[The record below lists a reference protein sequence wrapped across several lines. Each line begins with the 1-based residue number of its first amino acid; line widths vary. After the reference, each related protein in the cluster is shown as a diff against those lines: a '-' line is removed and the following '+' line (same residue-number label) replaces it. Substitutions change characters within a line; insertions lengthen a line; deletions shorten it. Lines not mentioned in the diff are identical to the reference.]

1 MSDRNKVQARKARI
15 YIAGGLLLL
24 LALLVFAQAAFD
36 LSPIHI
42 NPSQPS
48 EVVLLYTLSTY
59 IFVALLIFGFVL
71 LRMVVKALIERRQQK
86 PGSRFKTSL
95 LFALAGL
102 MLIPAISLFAFAY
115 GLVNR
120 SIDKWFSVG
129 VDNLFDVTRQMD
141 QQWRAENQ
149 AMAERILGHLST
161 EMPGDLDSERRLF
174 RLQALI
180 VIDNEGHP
188 KRTSAEAGINAEAM
202 ARAVFHAIGKNEHTS
217 FSYQSGWIEARKV
230 QTLKESGIL
239 AAFFPAPPGIADLN
253 AQADAAAK
261 TYHELIQ
268 KQRSVK
274 ENYVILNAL
283 MTVLVLFAAVWVGGY
298 LSKRITVPIA
308 ALSEA
313 TREISAGNLS
323 HRVNIE
329 ARDELGLLVTLF
341 NDMSA
346 RLEAATEELE
356 TRRRYMEVILES
368 IPTGVI
374 SLDTDLKVHTLNR
387 AARTMFS
394 VENAS
399 RLEEIFKGD
408 DLNQIS
414 AVLDEAKD
422 HPIARQIAFATP
434 GPPAQSAV
442 TASRLTTG
450 GFVLVV
456 EDLTEVVRA
465 QKASAWREVAR
476 RLAHEIKNPLT
487 PIQLSAERI
496 SRNVSKL
503 PGPSP
508 RVSAVV
514 HECVDAIV
522 DEVSSLKNLV
532 DEFVRFARLPAVSRM
547 PNRMR
552 ELIDKTLALY
562 EGRMDGISVQVDIRE
577 DLPLI
582 LMDPMQM
589 KRVLVNLID
598 NALEALSTE
607 PHKAIRI
614 GCETARDGTMARL
627 TLEDTGRGIA
637 PEDRDRLFTPYFSTR
652 KNGAGLGLAIASRIV
667 ADHGGYIGIEP
678 NTPRGTRFVIELPVC
693 QESSLS
699 TTNRAYGS
707 R

>member
-15 YIAGGLLLL
+15 YIAGGLLFL

-36 LSPIHI
+36 LSPYHI
-42 NPSQPS
+42 SSSQAS
-48 EVVLLYTLSTY
+48 ETVLLYTLSTC

-71 LRMVVKALIERRQQK
+71 LRMVVKALIERKQQK

-161 EMPGDLDSERRLF
+161 EMPANLDSERRLF

-180 VIDNEGHP
+180 VIDNEGLP
-188 KRTSAEAGINAEAM
+188 KRTSAEAGVNAEAM

-217 FSYQSGWIEARKV
+217 FNYQSGWIEARRV
-230 QTLKESGIL
+230 HTPEESGIL
-239 AAFFPAPPGIADLN
+239 AAYFPDPVGIADLN

-261 TYHELIQ
+261 TYHDLIQ
-268 KQRSVK
+268 KQRAVK

-283 MTVLVLFAAVWVGGY
+283 MTVLVFFAAVWVGGY

-329 ARDELGLLVTLF
+329 AKDELGLLVTLF
-341 NDMSA
+341 NDMGA

-394 VENAS
+394 VEKAS
-399 RLEEIFKGD
+399 ALEEIFKGE
-408 DLNQIS
+408 DLKQIS
-414 AVLDEAKD
+414 DLLDEAKEN
-422 HPIARQIAFATP
+422 PIARQIAFATP

-496 SRNVSKL
+496 ARNVSKL

-508 RVSAVV
+508 RISAVV

-547 PNRMR
+547 PNSMH

-562 EGRMDGISVQVDIRE
+562 EGRMEGISIQVEIPE

-598 NALEALSTE
+598 NALEALSSE
-607 PHKAIRI
+607 PYKALRI
-614 GCETARDGTMARL
+614 ACETARDGTMARL

-667 ADHGGYIGIEP
+667 ADHGGYIGVEP
-678 NTPRGTRFVIELPVC
+678 NMTRGTRFVIELPVC

-699 TTNRAYGS
+699 TTSRAFGS